1 MIGFNIR
8 NHRHVVL
15 AIGLVTTFLTVSCA
29 AISENIYHGY
39 YMKGSIIET
48 YDSEVYLCIGRKDG
62 AAVGQELDVKRYW
75 YSRNPK
81 TGQKGKGG
89 YEYTGKVRIVEVLD
103 EHFAKA
109 VVISGKAEKNSIV
122 ELGP

>member
-1 MIGFNIR
+1 MIGFNMR
-8 NHRHVVL
+8 KHRGAVL
-15 AIGLVTTFLTVSCA
+15 AVILAVMLLTVSCA

-48 YDSEVYLCIGRKDG
+48 YDSEVYLCIGKKDG

-89 YEYTGKVRIVEVLD
+89 FEYTGKVRIVEVLD

-109 VVISGKAEKNSIV
+109 VIISGKAEKNSIV